1 MKPRIPLLLAVMA
14 ALSPIPAVLAQTT
27 PQARP
32 TPEPGLSLDLWAR
45 EPMVQDPVAIQFDD
59 QGVLYVA
66 ETARRGTVDI
76 DIRAHRDWL
85 VEDLANQSV
94 GDLRAFFR
102 RRMDPEFSVGN
113 AGWLKDYTG
122 DGIHDW
128 RDLTTIRERIRRL
141 EDTHSKGVADRS
153 QIFTEG
159 FNEEISGVVA
169 GAMPVGDSVLVT
181 GYPELQRFQDT
192 NRDGIADRQE
202 TLFRGFGVHAAFDGH
217 DLHGLTQGPDG
228 RIYFSN
234 GDNGFNVTNKEGRVL
249 SYPNTGG
256 VLRMQPDGTQ
266 LEVFATGL
274 RNVQEIAFDDF
285 GNLFAVD
292 NDGDLRDER
301 ERFVYIAEESDSGW
315 RLHWQFRDRGWTSV
329 TGQPEYN
336 PWMDERMSVPQHP
349 GQPAHITPPL
359 SNYSVGPGS
368 IRYNPGTALSEKYR
382 NHFFLIQFPV
392 QKVTTFQA
400 KPKGAYF
407 EMADERTVLSGMMAS
422 SLDFGPDGALYVGD
436 WDGMWNPDSK
446 GAIWKLDD
454 PTARGSA
461 KRLEVQTW
469 LKKGVSGVADAELLT
484 RLGHEDSRI
493 RVRSQLECV
502 KRGLKDALLKTAND
516 ATLPEI
522 ARIHAL
528 WGLGQLGDP
537 TVGPLLPLET
547 RLTELRAQA
556 AKIAGELQS
565 HAVFERLAARAHDA
579 EPRVRY
585 HALMALGKLGN
596 PRALHHFVSNL
607 ELNGEQDAFIR
618 HAAIVG
624 LARVGT
630 ADSLG
635 ALRSHRDK
643 FVRIGAVVALRRLHS
658 PAVAVFLSDTEP
670 QVSREAARA
679 IHDDHSIPAALPALA
694 ALASKAAAMS
704 DEPVARRV
712 LSANFRVAT
721 LDTANR
727 LLAAARDAS
736 LAEPLRVEAIECLSQ
751 WGSTQHL
758 DRVEGMIRRRVVA
771 DPAAGR
777 TLLVAHLDTLLAG
790 SPPALVKSL
799 TRIVLAQKL
808 PAKPEI
814 FVRWA
819 SSTNEPAS
827 TRSRALEYLSAI
839 NAPSIAPLAGSMLPS
854 PELEVRLSAWQV
866 LARHS
871 PNDFFRHLEAH
882 RQNLALQER
891 QQTLALLAS
900 TQSPSAEPLLLEPLN
915 QLIAGTLTRDL
926 ELDVLESARRSTL
939 PSVTQA
945 LSKIES
951 ARGTNSPL
959 SRLRPALFGGNA
971 ARGRELFHT
980 SVQAQ
985 CARCHDAGGE
995 GSQAG
1000 PVLKGI
1006 GARVSREYLLEALV
1020 EPSAKIA
1027 EGYGLLNLTLKG
1039 GDSLDGILLKQTPTE
1054 LTLRLVT
1061 GESRTIPRSQVDSQF
1076 SNAISAMPPM
1086 GEVLTPMELR
1096 DVIEFLATWR

>member
-1 MKPRIPLLLAVMA
+1 MNRQFLAPLVLWLALV
-14 ALSPIPAVLAQTT
+14 PPACLDAQET
-27 PQARP
+27 PQTHP
-32 TPEPGLSLDLWAR
+32 VPEPGLSLKLWAR

-59 QGVLYVA
+59 RGVLYVA

-85 VEDLANQSV
+85 VEDLANQTV
-94 GDLRAFFR
+94 GDLREFFQ
-102 RRMDPEFSVGN
+102 RRMAPELSQRN
-113 AGWLKDYTG
+113 AAWLKDYTG

-128 RDLTTIRERIRRL
+128 HDLTTIKERIRRL
-141 EDTHSKGVADRS
+141 EDTQSKGVADRS
-153 QIFTEG
+153 QVFAEG

-169 GAMPVGDSVLVT
+169 GVMPLGDSVLVT
-181 GYPELQRFQDT
+181 GYPELQRLQDT

-202 TLFRGFGVHAAFDGH
+202 PLFRGFGVHAAFDGH

-228 RIYFSN
+228 RIYFSI

-256 VLRMQPDGTQ
+256 VLRMQPDGSQ

-301 ERFVYIAEESDSGW
+301 ERFVYIAEDSDSGW

-336 PWMDERMSVPQHP
+336 PWMDERMWVPQHP

-368 IRYNPGTALSEKYR
+368 IRYNPGTALSEKYK

-436 WDGMWNPDSK
+436 WDGMWNPDGK

-454 PTARGSA
+454 PSASGSV
-461 KRLEVQTW
+461 KRVEVQTM
-469 LKKGVSGVADAELLT
+469 LREGMSGVSEAELLK

-493 RVRSQLECV
+493 RVRAQFECV
-502 KRGLKDALLKTAND
+502 RRGLKEALLNTAND
-516 ATLPEI
+516 ARVPEI

-528 WGLGQLGDP
+528 WGLGQIGDKS
-537 TVGPLLPLET
+537 VGPRLPLEA
-547 RLTELRAQA
+547 RQTELRAQA
-556 AKIAGELQS
+556 TKIAGELRSQE
-565 HAVFERLAARAHDA
+565 VFEKLAARSHDP

-585 HALMALGKLGN
+585 HGLMALGKLGN
-596 PRALHHFVSNL
+596 PRALHHFVANL
-607 ELNGEQDAFIR
+607 ELNGEKDAFLR

-624 LARVGT
+624 LSRVGT

-635 ALRSHRDK
+635 NLRSHRDT

-658 PAVAVFLSDTEP
+658 PAVAAFLADADP
-670 QVSREAARA
+670 QVRSEAARA

-694 ALASKAAAMS
+694 ALASNASAMT

-712 LSANFRVAT
+712 LSANFRTAT
-721 LDTANR
+721 PESGKR
-727 LLAAARDAS
+727 LLAAARDTT
-736 LAEPLRVEAIECLSQ
+736 LAEPLRIEALECLAQ
-751 WGSTQHL
+751 WGSTQYL
-758 DRVEGMIRRRVVA
+758 DRVEGMLRRRTVA
-771 DPAAGR
+771 DPSFGR
-777 TLLVAHLDTLLAG
+777 AVLVANLDALLAN
-790 SPPALVKSL
+790 SPPALAKSL
-799 TRIVLAQKL
+799 TGIVLAQQL

-819 SSTNEPAS
+819 SSTNEPVS
-827 TRSRALEYLSAI
+827 SRLKALEYLSAI
-839 NAPSIAPLAGSMLPS
+839 RAPSVAAIAGSMISS
-854 PELEVRLSAWQV
+854 PEIELRLSGWQV
-866 LARHS
+866 LARNS
-871 PNDFFRHLEAH
+871 TGDFFSQLEAR
-882 RQNLALQER
+882 RQSLALQER
-891 QQTLALLAS
+891 QQALALLAS
-900 TQSPSAEPLLLEPLN
+900 TQSSKAEPILLEHLG
-915 QLIAGTLTRDL
+915 QLAMGRLPREL
-926 ELDVLESARRSTL
+926 ELDVLESARQSAL
-939 PSVTQA
+939 PAVSQA
-945 LSKIES
+945 LSKIDS
-951 ARGTNSPL
+951 TRGTNSPIA
-959 SRLRPALFGGNA
+959 RLRPALYGGNA
-971 ARGRELFHT
+971 AKGREVFQT

-985 CARCHDAGGE
+985 CSRCHDAGGE

-1006 GARVSREYLLEALV
+1006 GARVNREYLLESLV
-1020 EPSAKIA
+1020 DPSAKIA
-1027 EGYGLLNLTLKG
+1027 EGFGLLNLTLKG
-1039 GDSLDGILLKQTPTE
+1039 GDSVDGILLKQTPSE

-1061 GESRTIPRSQVDSQF
+1061 GESRTIPRSQVESQS

-1086 GEVLTPMELR
+1086 GDVLTPMEMR